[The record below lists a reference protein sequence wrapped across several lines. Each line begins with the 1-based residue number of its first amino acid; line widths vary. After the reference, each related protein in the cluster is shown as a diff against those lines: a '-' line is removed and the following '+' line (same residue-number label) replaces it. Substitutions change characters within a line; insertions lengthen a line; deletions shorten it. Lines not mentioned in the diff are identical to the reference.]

1 MTSFQIGI
9 IAVFVIFA
17 VIGVL
22 AFSGIGG
29 IGGNDNEIGKVQIW
43 GTVPQELMDAMFND
57 INIEIDNFVGFNY
70 TEKDKNTYNNEF
82 VEALASGTGPDLFLL
97 PHDGIVR
104 HKDKIIELSYKSFSE
119 REFKNTFIE

>member
-57 INIEIDNFVGFNY
+57 INIEIDNFVGVNY
-70 TEKDKNTYNNEF
+70 T
-82 VEALASGTGPDLFLL
+82 
-97 PHDGIVR
+97 
-104 HKDKIIELSYKSFSE
+104 
-119 REFKNTFIE
+119 